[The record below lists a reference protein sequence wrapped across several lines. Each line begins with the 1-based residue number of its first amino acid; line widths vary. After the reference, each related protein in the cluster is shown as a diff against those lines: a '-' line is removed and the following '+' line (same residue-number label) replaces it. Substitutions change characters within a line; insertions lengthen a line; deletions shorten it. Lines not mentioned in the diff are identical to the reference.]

1 MLWRAR
7 DSQDGFAR
15 PDGAKARRH
24 GDNAGMAL
32 KLFRTTGYSTILFP
46 GETRLAMHPAWL
58 VLAASLWLAIACN
71 VGLWRLLGGQ
81 PVSPREVLAVAGLLG
96 GGSAVVLSLLG
107 WRRTV
112 KLAITALLLAGAL
125 VACGMWTQD
134 LPLQAL
140 WTERPRALLPGWATF
155 MGWQVPVLVL
165 VLALIPIVWVW
176 NHPVRRL
183 PGPAQLQ
190 VNILGAVLGACAF
203 GGALF
208 SLP

>member
-1 MLWRAR
+1 MAVPRLPA
-7 DSQDGFAR
+7 
-15 PDGAKARRH
+15 GAKPGGP

-58 VLAASLWLAIACN
+58 VLAASLWLALACN
-71 VGLWRLLGGQ
+71 VGLWRLLSGQ
-81 PVSPREVLAVAGLLG
+81 AVDPRTVLAIAGLLG
-96 GGSAVVLSLLG
+96 GGSGVILSLLG

-112 KLAITALLLAGAL
+112 KLAITVLLLAGAL

-140 WTERPRALLPGWATF
+140 WTERPRALMPGWATF

-165 VLALIPIVWVW
+165 VLAVIPIVWVW

-190 VNILGAVLGACAF
+190 VNILGAILGACAF
-203 GGALF
+203 AAGL
-208 SLP
+208 SQLP

>member
-1 MLWRAR
+1 
-7 DSQDGFAR
+7 
-15 PDGAKARRH
+15 
-24 GDNAGMAL
+24 MAL

-58 VLAASLWLAIACN
+58 VLFASLWLALACN
-71 VGLWRLLGGQ
+71 VGLWRLVLG
-81 PVSPREVLAVAGLLG
+81 PPTSPRAVLAVAALLG
-96 GGSAVVLSLLG
+96 GGSAVILSLLG

-112 KLAITALLLAGAL
+112 KLAITVLLLTGAL

-140 WTERPRALLPGWATF
+140 WSERPRALMPSWAAF
-155 MGWQVPVLVL
+155 MGWQVPLLVL
-165 VLALIPIVWVW
+165 LLAVIPIVWVW

-190 VNILGAVLGACAF
+190 VNVLGAVLGGCAF
-203 GGALF
+203 AAGLF
-208 SLP
+208 YLP